1 MSTVSPPTE
10 HGDPRPARSRARA
23 LAAAVAILRD
33 EGLPGLTIEAVAARS
48 GVAKS
53 TIYRQFADREEL
65 HLAAVQSVS
74 CQVPVACTDDLV
86 DDLVRCCSAIDRL
99 LRTGDFGAVLPTA
112 LDGAER
118 SPLLSRTVHE
128 IGVRRRRLLEARLRS
143 AQASGQL
150 AATADVDVLTSQL
163 AGPLFYRRFISRQ
176 PAGRGFITRHVTA
189 LVTPLLATPPV
200 RPPASRTRARGSSPA
215 GGGSARSR
223 R

>member
-1 MSTVSPPTE
+1 MSPPTE
-10 HGDPRPARSRARA
+10 RGDPRPARSRART
-23 LAAAVAILRD
+23 LAAAVAILRE

-86 DDLVRCCSAIDRL
+86 DDLVRFCLAVDRL

-128 IGVRRRRLLEARLRS
+128 IGVQRRRLLEARLRS
-143 AQASGQL
+143 AQATGQL
-150 AATADVDVLTSQL
+150 AATADVDVLTGQL
-163 AGPLFYRRFISRQ
+163 VGPLFYRRFISRQ
-176 PAGRGFITRHVTA
+176 AGGRRFITGHVTA
-189 LVTPLLATPPV
+189 LVTPLLATPPPV

-215 GGGSARSR
+215 GDGSARSR